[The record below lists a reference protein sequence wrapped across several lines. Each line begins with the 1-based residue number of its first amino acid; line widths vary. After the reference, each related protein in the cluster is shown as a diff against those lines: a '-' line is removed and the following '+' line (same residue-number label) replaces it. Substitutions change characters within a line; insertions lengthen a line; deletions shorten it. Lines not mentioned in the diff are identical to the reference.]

1 MSFFGF
7 DPAVPK
13 HGRHQQSAPGFAAP
27 QDAFANASFEAAAD
41 EPYVFFSLTFDSI
54 AKSK

>member
-7 DPAVPK
+7 DPALPK